1 MLKRIDASLIQSI
14 RAMSG
19 GKSAHDAAITLAAF
33 LGAAGV
39 LIAVASLVVPDTV
52 VLYRRRGADIPMD
65 WALWIVG
72 GVVCLFAAR
81 AFMIRNRVEA

>member
-19 GKSAHDAAITLAAF
+19 GKSARAAALKLAAI

-39 LIAVASLVVPDTV
+39 LIAAASLLLPDTV

-72 GVVCLFAAR
+72 GVLCLFAAR
-81 AFMIRNRVEA
+81 AFMIRDRVEA